1 MPPAS
6 ATILPLVPAPTMARL
21 LQMVAAGLVGLVLWE
36 AFARLVAPLWIGFV
50 LDPTGLLQMAFG
62 VTGAPA
68 EAMHLV
74 LGLVVFPAGYV
85 FVARPVLGRFGAAP
99 HWVVPGLIWGVVLWV
114 GAMYVVA
121 SLIGG
126 APAFMG
132 FQPVAWASLVGHLL
146 VGLGIAGAAA
156 HLPAL
161 LA

>member
-1 MPPAS
+1 M
-6 ATILPLVPAPTMARL
+6 PLVPAPTLPRL
-21 LQMVAAGLVGLVLWE
+21 LQTLAAGLAGLVLWE

-62 VTGAPA
+62 VSGAPA
-68 EAMHLV
+68 EVLHL
-74 LGLVVFPAGYV
+74 LIGLVAFPAGYV
-85 FVARPVLGRFGAAP
+85 FLFGPALGRIGAAP
-99 HWVVPGLIWGVVLWV
+99 HWVAPGLIWGAVLWV
-114 GAMYVVA
+114 VAMYIVA

-161 LA
+161 RA